1 MGLREGGAGLMF
13 DRSEIF
19 RYLKGAMTAQQQQ
32 WFFSTGG
39 ERFGPVGFDYLLEM
53 AKSGKLDP
61 RNDMVWTT
69 TLSDWEPAGEVEGL
83 FERRAG
89 RREDG
94 TLDGDFA
101 NTGSY
106 EAKPIPKAHFPGTG
120 RLGFLMGTVAVP
132 VILMVAWQFAVP
144 YIQPYVPENFRNY
157 LPPVIFPL
165 AGLLALATVVK
176 RFRNVGMSG
185 WWLFG
190 LVVPVLN
197 LWLGYRLLACPAG
210 YSTRRKL
217 DVAGKLVAVLYW
229 GSLVAGI
236 GLSVAA
242 GVGAFGE
249 LKESGMLQDITTQ
262 FNELRKSALPE
273 R

>member
-1 MGLREGGAGLMF
+1 
-13 DRSEIF
+13 
-19 RYLKGAMTAQQQQ
+19 MTAQQQQ

-39 ERFGPVGFDYLLEM
+39 ERFGPVGFDYLLDL

-83 FERRAG
+83 FERRSVKKDEASL
-89 RREDG
+89 DG
-94 TLDGDFA
+94 TSAFAATGTFDG
-101 NTGSY
+101 S
-106 EAKPIPKAHFPGTG
+106 PIPKAHFPGTG
-120 RLGFLMGTVAVP
+120 RIGCLMGTLVVP
-132 VILMVAWQFAVP
+132 VVLMVGWQFAVP
-144 YIQPYVPENFRNY
+144 FLQPHVPANLGGY
-157 LPPVIFPL
+157 LPMVIFPVV
-165 AGLLALATVVK
+165 GLLWLATVVK

-190 LVVPVLN
+190 LLVPILN

-210 YSTRRKL
+210 YSGRRKL
-217 DVAGKLVAVLYW
+217 DAPGMLVAFLYW
-229 GSLVAGI
+229 GSLIAGI
-236 GLSVAA
+236 GLTTAA

-249 LKESGMLQDITTQ
+249 LKESGMLHEITSQ

>member
-1 MGLREGGAGLMF
+1 
-13 DRSEIF
+13 
-19 RYLKGAMTAQQQQ
+19 MTAQQQQ

-53 AKSGKLDP
+53 AKAGKLDP

-83 FERRAG
+83 FERRSG
-89 RREDG
+89 SRDEG
-94 TLDGDFA
+94 SLEPSGSFA
-101 NTGSY
+101 ATGNF
-106 EAKPIPKAHFPGTG
+106 EAKPIPKAYFPGTG
-120 RLGFLMGTVAVP
+120 RLGYLMGIVVVPAVL
-132 VILMVAWQFAVP
+132 IAGWQFAVP
-144 YIQPYVPENFRNY
+144 YLQPHVPENLHHY
-157 LPPVIFPL
+157 LAMVVFPL
-165 AGLLALATVVK
+165 VALLALATLVK

-190 LVVPVLN
+190 LAVPVLN

-217 DVAGKLVAVLYW
+217 DLPGKLVAVLYW
-229 GSLVAGI
+229 GVLIAGI
-236 GLSVAA
+236 GLTTAA

-249 LKESGMLQDITTQ
+249 WKESGMLQEITTQ

>member
-1 MGLREGGAGLMF
+1 MF

-19 RYLKGAMTAQQQQ
+19 RYLKGAMTVQQQQ

-39 ERFGPVGFDYLLEM
+39 ERYGPVGFDYLLEL
-53 AKSGKLDP
+53 AKSGRLDP

-83 FERRAG
+83 FERRSIKDSPS
-89 RREDG
+89 E
-94 TLDGDFA
+94 LSGDFA
-101 NTGSY
+101 STGNY

-120 RLGFLMGTVAVP
+120 RIGYVMGTLVVP
-132 VILMVAWQFAVP
+132 VILMVAWQFALPFILPHVP
-144 YIQPYVPENFRNY
+144 AEYQKY
-157 LPPVIFPL
+157 LPPVILPL
-165 AGLLALATVVK
+165 VALLSLVTVIK
-176 RFRNVGMSG
+176 RFWNVGMSG
-185 WWLFG
+185 WWLLG
-190 LVVPVLN
+190 LMFPVLN
-197 LWLGYRLLACPAG
+197 VWLGYRLLACPAG
-210 YSTRRKL
+210 YSVGRKL
-217 DVAGKLVAVLYW
+217 DGPGKFVAFLYW
-229 GSLVAGI
+229 GSLIAGI

-262 FNELRKSALPE
+262 FKELRKSALPE